1 MNFSEE
7 VDPEGIT
14 VKPTDAPP
22 LIKLPL
28 QQSADVASMP
38 LSTLATSTSRGTSGG
53 AASTL
58 DNVRV
63 LKTWQLAPAA
73 RASDA
78 PHSDTLHDP
87 HALLALDAND
97 GSTIFIRADA
107 LVEQL
112 RRTRPDVV
120 DRDGAVDFARFIDIQ
135 SKNRGAADWVWRQVR
150 QLVLEDDDITELAKE
165 LFKKKAPD
173 LAVDWAAQK
182 GATALMTAIESQLAG
197 PPGLYRWN
205 GGVLN
210 PQDKVS
216 DATPLKTSQPIL
228 LFIHGTGSHTLGSF
242 GELPSTAAWKDL
254 QLKFGTQIV
263 GLEHRTFSESP
274 IANAL
279 QALQN
284 LPEKAHVQLVSHS
297 RGGLVADL
305 LCMDPADPNLPRWIK
320 SYRRT
325 PRPDEVEREK
335 HDPALAAERLAFAET
350 EQRHLEELRDLLQQ
364 KQLNITH
371 YVRVA
376 APARGTAL
384 LSDNLDVFLSCLLS
398 LVRKFATWGIGA
410 AVSAVATPAAGSAT
424 AQVAARGLKLLER
437 VVMEIADKRMQPQVV
452 PGIEAMLPEAPMGM
466 LLARAAPLPNLKMAI
481 VAGDTDES
489 ASGILQRI
497 GYMFVNWALFDRARN
512 DLVVNT
518 DSMYGGLFDH
528 AQEAHAMAVEGP
540 QVNHF
545 HYFRDTVRYRNR
557 PLPSSVSDWL
567 LDRVTGSRGAA
578 ISAPRSDGEVLLV
591 TSQLASEPLVFLLPG
606 IMGTRLRVGNETFW
620 LDPLKLALDGLGSIA
635 MGASKVSSSDLM
647 ESTYKQLQ
655 EHLER
660 THKVIP
666 HPYDWRQPLEDL
678 GTQLAAVLRKTLA
691 EQPNRSIR
699 LLAHSMGGLV
709 VRAAFKQ
716 DPTLWADLVKQ
727 ADGLVVMLGTPN
739 HGAYSM
745 VETLLGQSDT
755 IRMLARVDL
764 KNKLPKILQIVA
776 GFPGALHLLPAPGFE
791 DIGGNSPVDLFGAAS
806 WSELAL
812 KNDDFWFGD
821 ELGARPDATVLKQVG
836 SYWQSLADS
845 SWVDLAPERVTYVYG
860 QGKNTP
866 CGLDISGKELML
878 RGTTQGDG
886 TVTWRSGKL
895 GNLPDNRYWY
905 MPVVHG
911 ELASTAH
918 YFPEI
923 ESLLLKRTPTRLQRL
938 PSSRAGER
946 FSAVINYRG
955 GPPAYPS
962 DTQLLNQV
970 LGSSNSL
977 EPKPELTTLQVNVLA
992 MNLSCVQVP
1001 LICGH
1006 YRGDPISGA
1015 EAAIDQ
1021 ALVNGALSQRQRLG
1035 LYSGELG
1042 NATVVLVPRTAAEV
1056 SRGTGRGA
1064 LMVGL
1069 GEMGEL
1075 TAEVVTQAVRS
1086 GVLRYLLNAVDQY
1099 AQVTRMDDPD
1109 KPDARLELH
1118 IASLLLGTNSSA
1130 QLTVDESI
1138 RAVTLGVLQANRE
1151 YAAVCAGPKGRP
1163 AVVTRLDIV
1172 EMFVDAAICA
1182 SYAVATLDRELAG
1195 ELQRLN
1201 SRLEVAQAVQF
1212 GEGARPR
1219 LTVTPLGDYWPRL
1232 QVSSAENPGRNSDLG
1247 NRGDTRFDRPA
1258 QRFNYL
1264 YMGQRARVEA
1274 VIDQRQPGLL
1284 EKMVD
1289 SALRGPNSTRY
1300 DSTAFFGNSLFQL
1313 MLPLGFK
1320 SAVRK
1325 SDNLILVLDD
1335 SSANLP
1341 WEMLETDGVPMIKR
1355 TRLVRQFITRQ
1366 YRREVLR
1373 TDLMNACVIGNP
1385 DTHGYFKQ
1393 FRPKGD
1399 GPWPDRLVDLPGA
1412 LRESQAVS
1420 RVLEGAGYATFS
1432 LASGASAVEVFDQ
1445 LFARPYRVLV
1455 ICAHGVFRS
1464 RDSNG
1469 QLRSGVVLSDG
1480 LLLTA
1485 AEIDRMETVPDLVFL
1500 SCCHLGKV
1508 SVGEPGANRLAAS
1521 LAQELINMGVRCVVA
1536 AGWEVDD
1543 SAACC
1548 FSETFFNRLAI
1559 HGDHFAEAIACAR
1572 LDTLEQFPGCNTWG
1586 AYQAYGDPLFQLRL
1600 LPPGDGTTS
1609 CLRGSPE
1616 LLDWLEGQRLSA
1628 ANPDSAAAATRFEQL
1643 HGQVLK
1649 RLEGLPESWINQ
1661 AEVQYGLGLL
1671 YSEWDETQ
1679 ALSAARQALLLA
1691 LARFNG
1697 RGCVPMTAVEKLI
1710 DVEVRQAYLTAV
1722 PAFGT
1727 GVADFKLAGTLIDTA
1742 ITRADRLSD
1751 LCEDTPGAL
1760 LARRQVMRGRA
1771 LKRKAH
1777 ILLLQGNTQSRS
1789 KVLEKAI
1796 KQSLDAARKAYG
1808 AGEDRNAP
1816 DWNPYAMLNRIQLEV
1831 MCVVAPPSITDLD
1844 CCEAEAQARY
1854 KRSFGVFDAVMK
1866 ADVWLTH
1873 WLISVTKGS
1882 TVRGLVPRT
1891 ERELID
1897 CYDDA
1902 LAGQRISARQ
1912 FESVVRQLQ
1921 LIENWLLWDNKA
1933 VQAQVPRNIAGV
1945 LLKRR

>member
-1 MNFSEE
+1 MN
-7 VDPEGIT
+7 
-14 VKPTDAPP
+14 PTDAPP

-28 QQSADVASMP
+28 QQPADLAPMPAQLLASA
-38 LSTLATSTSRGTSGG
+38 TSRGVSGG
-53 AASTL
+53 PASTL
-58 DNVRV
+58 SNVRV

-78 PHSDTLHDP
+78 PHSDTLNDP

-97 GSTIFIRADA
+97 GSTIYIRADA

-135 SKNRGAADWVWRQVR
+135 GKNRGAADWVWRQVR

-165 LFKKKAPD
+165 LSKKKATD
-173 LAVDWAAQK
+173 FAVDWAAQR

-197 PPGLYRWN
+197 PPGLYRWS

-210 PQDKVS
+210 PQDKIVEETQLS
-216 DATPLKTSQPIL
+216 IEKPIL

-242 GELPSTAAWKDL
+242 GELPGTAAWKEL
-254 QLKFGTQIV
+254 QQKFGTQIV

-279 QALQN
+279 QALEH
-284 LPEKAHVQLVSHS
+284 LPNKAQVQLVSHS

-305 LCMDPADPNLPRWIK
+305 LCIDPADPDLPRWIK

-325 PRPDEVEREK
+325 PRPDEAEREK
-335 HDPALAAERLAFAET
+335 RDPALAAEREAFAET
-350 EQRHLEELRDLLQQ
+350 EQNNLETLRKLLEQ
-364 KQLNITH
+364 KQLKITH

-410 AVSAVATPAAGSAT
+410 AVGAVATPAAGSAA
-424 AQVAARGLKLLER
+424 AQVSARSLKLLER

-466 LLARAAPLPNLKMAI
+466 LLARAKPLPNLKMAI

-497 GYMFVNWALFDRARN
+497 GYMFVNWALFDRTRN

-557 PLPSSVSDWL
+557 PLPSSLSDWM
-567 LDRVTGSRGAA
+567 LDRISASGAA
-578 ISAPRSDGEVLLV
+578 AITTARSEGELLLV
-591 TSQLASEPLVFLLPG
+591 KSQLVSEPLVYLLPG
-606 IMGTRLRVGNETFW
+606 IMGTQLQVDNETFW
-620 LDPLKLALDGLGSIA
+620 LDPLKLALNGLGGIA
-635 MGASKVSSSDLM
+635 MGAPKVSASNLM
-647 ESTYKQLQ
+647 ESTYKQLK
-655 EHLER
+655 EHLDG
-660 THKVIP
+660 THEVIP

-678 GTQLAAVLRKTLA
+678 GTQLAVKLREALA
-691 EQPNRSIR
+691 TYPNRSIR

-709 VRAAFKQ
+709 IRAAFKQ
-716 DPTLWADLVKQ
+716 DPTLWADLVKK

-764 KNKLPKILQIVA
+764 KNKLQKILQIIA
-776 GFPGALHLLPAPGFE
+776 GFPGALHLLPAPDFE
-791 DIGGNSPVDLFGAAS
+791 DIGGRSPVDLFGAAS

-821 ELGARPDATVLKQVG
+821 ELGARPGADVLERVG
-836 SYWQSLADS
+836 TYWQLLADS
-845 SWVDLAPERVTYVYG
+845 SWVDLNHDRVSYVYG

-866 CGLDISGKELML
+866 CGLDTSGKEVML

-895 GNLPDNRYWY
+895 GNLPDSRYWY

-911 ELASTAH
+911 ELASTPH
-918 YFPEI
+918 YFSQI
-923 ESLLLKRTPTRLQRL
+923 ESLLLGRTPTRLQRL

-946 FSAVINYRG
+946 SSALISYRG

-977 EPKPELTTLQVNVLA
+977 EPKPELSTLQVNVLA

-1021 ALVNGALSQRQRLG
+1021 TLVSGALSQRQRLG

-1075 TAEVVTQAVRS
+1075 TAEVVTQAVRG

-1138 RAVTLGVLQANRE
+1138 RAITLGVLQANRE

-1163 AVVTRLDIV
+1163 ALVTRLDIV
-1172 EMFVDAAICA
+1172 EVFVDAAICA

-1219 LTVTPLGDYWPRL
+1219 LNVTPPGDYWPRL
-1232 QVSSAENPGRNSDLG
+1232 QVSSADHQGRNSEHAG
-1247 NRGDTRFDRPA
+1247 RGETRFDRPA
-1258 QRFNYL
+1258 QRLNYL

-1300 DSTAFFGNSLFQL
+1300 DATAFFGNSLFQL
-1313 MLPLGFK
+1313 MLPLSFK

-1355 TRLVRQFITRQ
+1355 TRLVRQFITQQ
-1366 YRREVLR
+1366 YRREVVR
-1373 TDLMNACVIGNP
+1373 SDLMNACVIGNP

-1399 GPWPDRLVDLPGA
+1399 GPWPERLLDLPGA

-1420 RVLEGAGYATFS
+1420 RVLEGAGYATWS
-1432 LASGASAVEVFDQ
+1432 LAGGASAVEVFDQ

-1485 AEIDRMETVPDLVFL
+1485 SEIDRMETVPDLVFL

-1508 SVGEPGANRLAAS
+1508 TSSEPGSNRLAAS

-1559 HGDHFAEAIACAR
+1559 HGDHFAEAITCAR

-1600 LPPGDGTTS
+1600 LPPGDCNTS

-1628 ANPDSAAAATRFEQL
+1628 ANPDSAAAAIGFEQL
-1643 HGQVLK
+1643 SGQVKK
-1649 RLEGLPESWINQ
+1649 RLEGLPESWVNQ

-1671 YSEWDETQ
+1671 YSEWDEAT
-1679 ALSAARQALLLA
+1679 ALTSSRDAFLLA
-1691 LARFNG
+1691 LAHFNG
-1697 RGCVPMTAVEKLI
+1697 RGCVPMTAAEKLI
-1710 DVEVRQAYLTAV
+1710 DVEVRQAYLMAA
-1722 PAFGT
+1722 PPFGM
-1727 GVADFKLAGTLIDTA
+1727 GGGDFKLAGSLIDAA
-1742 ITRADRLSD
+1742 ITRADRLSEM
-1751 LCEDTPGAL
+1751 CEDIRGTA

-1777 ILLLQGNTQSRS
+1777 ISLLQGNIQGRS
-1789 KVLEKAI
+1789 KALEKVI
-1796 KQSLDAARKAYG
+1796 KQSLEAAWKAYG
-1808 AGEDRNAP
+1808 VGENRDQP
-1816 DWNPYAMLNRIQLEV
+1816 DWNPYAMLNRIQLEI
-1831 MCVVAPPSITDLD
+1831 MCVTAPPSITDLER
-1844 CCEAEAQARY
+1844 CEAEAQARY
-1854 KRSFGVFDAVMK
+1854 KRTFGVFDAVMK

-1882 TVRGLVPRT
+1882 AIPRLVVHT
-1891 ERELID
+1891 ERELND
-1897 CYDDA
+1897 SYDDA

-1921 LIENWLLWDNKA
+1921 LIENWLIWANKPA
-1933 VQAQVPRNIAGV
+1933 EAQVPRNIAGI
-1945 LLKRR
+1945 LIKRR

>member
-1 MNFSEE
+1 M
-7 VDPEGIT
+7 I

-28 QQSADVASMP
+28 QHCADAAAMP
-38 LSTLATSTSRGTSGG
+38 PQTMAASTSRSASGG
-53 AASTL
+53 PASTL

-78 PHSDTLHDP
+78 PHTETLHDP

-97 GSTIFIRADA
+97 GSTIFIRADTLA
-107 LVEQL
+107 EQL

-120 DRDGAVDFARFIDIQ
+120 DRDGSVDFARFIDIQ
-135 SKNRGAADWVWRQVR
+135 GKNRGASDWVWRQVR
-150 QLVLEDDDITELAKE
+150 QLVLEDDGITDLAKE
-165 LFKKKAPD
+165 LFKKKATD
-173 LAVDWAAQK
+173 MAVDWAAQK

-205 GGVLN
+205 GGGLT
-210 PQDKVS
+210 PQDLIAS
-216 DATPLKTSQPIL
+216 DAVLDDQAPIL
-228 LFIHGTGSHTLGSF
+228 LFIHGTGSHTMGSF
-242 GELPSTAAWKDL
+242 GELPGTAAWKDL
-254 QLKFGTQIV
+254 QLKFGAQIV

-274 IANAL
+274 IDNAL
-279 QALQN
+279 QAVDR
-284 LPEKAHVQLVSHS
+284 LPKGARLHVVSHS

-305 LCMDPADPNLPRWIK
+305 LCLDPNDPNLPQWIK
-320 SYRRT
+320 NYRRA

-335 HDPALAAERLAFAET
+335 HNPALAGEREAFARSER
-350 EQRHLEELRDLLQQ
+350 EKLDKLVKLLQDKSLQ
-364 KQLNITH
+364 VTH

-398 LVRKFATWGIGA
+398 LVRKFASWSIGT
-410 AVSAVATPAAGSAT
+410 AVGALATPAAGSAA
-424 AQVAARGLKLLER
+424 AQVAARSLKLLER
-437 VVMEIADKRMQPQVV
+437 VVLEIADKRMQPQVV

-466 LLARAAPLPNLKMAI
+466 LLARARPQPNLKMAI

-489 ASGILQRI
+489 ASSILQRI

-557 PLPSSVSDWL
+557 PLPSSLSDWL
-567 LDRVTGSRGAA
+567 LDRALVARGAVLPA
-578 ISAPRSDGEVLLV
+578 KRGEGDVLLV
-591 TSQLASEPLVFLLPG
+591 KRQLESRPLVFLLPG
-606 IMGTRLRVGNETFW
+606 IMGSSLTVGGETFW
-620 LDPLKLALDGLGSIA
+620 LNPLKLALDGLDSIA
-635 MGASKVSSSDLM
+635 MRAPKVSSSGLI
-647 ESTYKQLQ
+647 ESAYKQLHDYLD
-655 EHLER
+655 E
-660 THKVIP
+660 THEVIAY
-666 HPYDWRQPLEDL
+666 PYDWRKSLPDL
-678 GTQLAAVLRKTLA
+678 GTQLAADLRKQLGKR
-691 EQPNRSIR
+691 PKRSIR

-709 VRAAFKQ
+709 IRAAFKQ
-716 DPTLWADLVKQ
+716 DPTLWKALVEQ

-764 KNKLPKILQIVA
+764 QNNLKKILQIVA
-776 GFPGALHLLPAPGFE
+776 EFPGALHLLPAPGFE
-791 DIGGNSPVDLFGAAS
+791 DVGGHGPVDFYGAAS
-806 WSELAL
+806 WSQLAL

-821 ELGARPDATVLKQVG
+821 ELGARPDSALLQKVQQ
-836 SYWQSLADS
+836 SWQALADN
-845 SWVDLAPERVTYVYG
+845 SWVDLAPDRISYVYG

-866 CGLDISGKELML
+866 CGLDISSEQLML
-878 RGTTQGDG
+878 RGTAQGDG

-895 GNLPDNRYWY
+895 GNLPDNRCWY

-911 ELASTAH
+911 ELASTSH

-923 ESLLLKRTPTRLQRL
+923 ESLLLKRTPALLKRL
-938 PSSRAGER
+938 PVSRAGER
-946 FSAVINYRG
+946 SSALVSFRG
-955 GPPAYPS
+955 GPPAYPA
-962 DTQLLNQV
+962 DAQLLSQV
-970 LGSSNSL
+970 LGRTSSL
-977 EPKPELTTLQVNVLA
+977 EPKPQLTTLQINVLA
-992 MNLSCVQVP
+992 MNLSCIQVP

-1021 ALVNGALSQRQRLG
+1021 NLVNGALSQRQRLG

-1064 LMVGL
+1064 LVVGL

-1075 TAEVVTQAVRS
+1075 TPEVVTQAVRN

-1099 AQVTRMDDPD
+1099 AQVTRMEDPD
-1109 KPDARLELH
+1109 EPEALLPLH

-1130 QLTVDESI
+1130 QLTVEESI

-1163 AVVTRLDIV
+1163 AAVTRLDIV

-1182 SYAVATLDRELAG
+1182 GYTVATLDHELAG

-1219 LTVTPLGDYWPRL
+1219 LSVIPPGNYWPRL
-1232 QVSSAENPGRNSDLG
+1232 QVSSADHVGHGRDSG
-1247 NRGDTRFDRPA
+1247 SRGEARFERPP
-1258 QRFNYL
+1258 QRLNYL

-1274 VIDQRQPGLL
+1274 VVDQRQPGLL
-1284 EKMVD
+1284 ERMVD
-1289 SALRGPNSTRY
+1289 SALRGPNPTRY
-1300 DSTAFFGNSLFQL
+1300 DAAAFFGNSLFQL

-1355 TRLVRQFITRQ
+1355 TRLVRQFITQR
-1366 YRREVLR
+1366 YRREVVR
-1373 TDLMNACVIGNP
+1373 TDLMNACVIGDP
-1385 DTHGYFKQ
+1385 DTQGYFKQ

-1399 GPWPDRLVDLPGA
+1399 GPWPERLVGLPGA

-1420 RVLEGAGYATFS
+1420 RVLDGAGYTTWS
-1432 LASGASAVEVFDQ
+1432 LGSGASAVEVFDQ

-1464 RDSNG
+1464 KDSNG

-1508 SVGEPGANRLAAS
+1508 SGAEPGGNRLAAS

-1559 HGDHFAEAIACAR
+1559 YGDHFAEAIACAR
-1572 LDTLEQFPGCNTWG
+1572 LDTLEQFPACNTWG

-1600 LPPGDGTTS
+1600 LPSGDGSNS

-1616 LLDWLEGQRLSA
+1616 LLDWLEEQRL
-1628 ANPDSAAAATRFEQL
+1628 AAATPSSTAAASGFAQLQRQVQKRF
-1643 HGQVLK
+1643 
-1649 RLEGLPESWINQ
+1649 EGLPESWINQ

-1671 YSEWDETQ
+1671 YSEWDEAQ
-1679 ALSAARQALLLA
+1679 ALADARTALLQA
-1691 LARFNG
+1691 MARFSG

-1710 DVEVRQAYLTAV
+1710 DVEIRQAYLAAD
-1722 PAFGT
+1722 PEPGFGT
-1727 GVADFKLAGTLIDTA
+1727 ADFKQASTLIKAA
-1742 ITRADRLSD
+1742 IARADHLSEM
-1751 LCEDTPGAL
+1751 CEGTPGVL
-1760 LARRQVMRGRA
+1760 LARRQVMRGRG
-1771 LKRKAH
+1771 LKRQAH
-1777 ILLLQGNTQSRS
+1777 IALLQSLTQSRS
-1789 KVLEKAI
+1789 KALDKLI
-1796 KQSLDAARKAYG
+1796 SQSLDAARQAYA
-1808 AGEDRNAP
+1808 AGEDKDAP

-1831 MCVVAPPSITDLD
+1831 MCMTGTPSLDDLKR
-1844 CCEAEAQARY
+1844 CEAEAQVRY
-1854 KRSFGVFDAVMK
+1854 KQSFGVFDAVMT
-1866 ADVWLTH
+1866 ADVLLTR
-1873 WLISVTKGS
+1873 WLIDVTRGS
-1882 TVRGLVPRT
+1882 GSAGSQTCNERT
-1891 ERELID
+1891 LND
-1897 CYDDA
+1897 SYDDA
-1902 LAGQRISARQ
+1902 LAGQRISQRQ

-1921 LIENWLLWDNKA
+1921 MITKWLEWSGKTGD
-1933 VQAQVPRNIAGV
+1933 AQVLDNIARV
-1945 LLKRR
+1945 LKTRRG

>member
-1 MNFSEE
+1 M
-7 VDPEGIT
+7 
-14 VKPTDAPP
+14 KPTDAPP

-28 QQSADVASMP
+28 EHSADAAAMP
-38 LSTLATSTSRGTSGG
+38 LQTFAASTSRSAGG
-53 AASTL
+53 GPVSTL

-63 LKTWQLAPAA
+63 IKAWGLTAAA
-73 RASDA
+73 RSSDA
-78 PHSDTLHDP
+78 PHSETLHDP
-87 HALLALDAND
+87 HALLALEAND

-112 RRTRPDVV
+112 RRTRPDVL
-120 DRDGAVDFARFIDIQ
+120 DRDGAVDFARFTDIQ
-135 SKNRGAADWVWRQVR
+135 GKSRGVPDWIWRQVR

-165 LFKKKAPD
+165 EFKKLIKDKATD

-182 GATALMTAIESQLAG
+182 GATALMTAIERQLAG

-210 PQDKVS
+210 PQDKLA
-216 DATPLKTSQPIL
+216 DGTALQADRPIL
-228 LFIHGTGSHTLGSF
+228 LFIHGTGSHTMGSF

-263 GLEHRTFSESP
+263 GLEHCTFSQSP
-274 IANAL
+274 IDNAL
-279 QALQN
+279 QALQY
-284 LPEKAHVQLVSHS
+284 LPDHAQVQLVSHS

-305 LCMDPADPNLPRWIK
+305 LCMDPNDPHLGEWIGR
-320 SYRRT
+320 YRRT
-325 PRPDEVEREK
+325 PRPDEIEREK
-335 HDPALAAERLAFAET
+335 QDPALTAERLEFAET
-350 EQRHLEELRDLLQQ
+350 EQKKLRDLVDLL
-364 KQLNITH
+364 KVRQLKITH

-398 LVRKFATWGIGA
+398 LVRKFASWGIGT
-410 AVSAVATPAAGSAT
+410 AVGAVATPAAGSAA
-424 AQVAARGLKLLER
+424 AQVAARSLKLLER
-437 VVMEIADKRMQPQVV
+437 VVLEIADKRMQPQVV

-466 LLARAAPLPNLKMAI
+466 LLARAAPLPNLKMVI
-481 VAGDTDES
+481 VAGDTSES
-489 ASGILQRI
+489 ASSILQRI
-497 GYMFVNWALFDRARN
+497 GFMFVDWALFDRARN

-528 AQEAHAMAVEGP
+528 AQQPHAMAIEGP

-545 HYFRDTVRYRNR
+545 HYFRDTVKYLNR
-557 PLPSSVSDWL
+557 PLPSSLSDWL
-567 LDRVTGSRGAA
+567 LDKMVLPKVAA
-578 ISAPRSDGEVLLV
+578 AAVERDTGEVRLV
-591 TSQLASEPLVFLLPG
+591 SSQLETEPVVFLLPG
-606 IMGTRLRVGNETFW
+606 IMGSSLSVGDETFW
-620 LDPLKLALDGLGSIA
+620 LNPLKLALDGLDGIA
-635 MGASKVSSSDLM
+635 MSAPKVSSTGLIELAYEDLYAYLD
-647 ESTYKQLQ
+647 E
-655 EHLER
+655 
-660 THKVIP
+660 THDVVKY
-666 HPYDWRQPLEDL
+666 PYDWRQPLESL
-678 GTQLAAVLRKTLA
+678 GTDLAATLRIQLAK
-691 EQPNRSIR
+691 QPNRKIR

-716 DPTLWADLVKQ
+716 DPTLWAALIAQ

-739 HGAYSM
+739 HGSYSM

-764 KNKLPKILQIVA
+764 SNELKEILKIV
-776 GFPGALHLLPAPGFE
+776 GEFPGALHLLPAPDFE
-791 DIGGNSPVDLFGAAS
+791 DIGGRSPVDLFGAAS
-806 WSELAL
+806 WSQLAL
-812 KNDDFWFGD
+812 KNNDRWFGN
-821 ELGARPDATVLKQVG
+821 ELGSHPDKVLLNRVKE
-836 SYWQSLADS
+836 YWQTLEDN
-845 SWVDLAPERVTYVYG
+845 SWVDLAPDRVSYVYG

-866 CGLDISGKELML
+866 CGLDISGQQLML
-878 RGTTQGDG
+878 RGTAQGDG

-911 ELASTAH
+911 ELASARH
-918 YFPEI
+918 YFSDI
-923 ESLLLKRTPTRLQRL
+923 ENLLLKRTPTLLKRL

-946 FSAVINYRG
+946 SGALVSFRG
-955 GPPAYPS
+955 GPPAYPA

-970 LGSSNSL
+970 LGTTSSL
-977 EPKPELTTLQVNVLA
+977 EPKPQLTTLQINVLA

-1021 ALVNGALSQRQRLG
+1021 TLVNGALSQRQRLG

-1042 NATVVLVPRTAAEV
+1042 NATVVLVPRTATEV

-1064 LMVGL
+1064 LVIGL

-1075 TAEVVTQAVRS
+1075 TPEVVTQAVRS

-1109 KPDARLELH
+1109 RLEPLLPLH

-1130 QLTVDESI
+1130 QLTVEESV

-1163 AVVTRLDIV
+1163 AAVTRLDIV
-1172 EMFVDAAICA
+1172 EMYVDAAICA
-1182 SYAVATLDRELAG
+1182 GYAVATLDRELAG

-1219 LTVTPLGDYWPRL
+1219 LSVTPPGDYWPRL
-1232 QVSSAENPGRNSDLG
+1232 QVSSADTIGH
-1247 NRGDTRFDRPA
+1247 NRACANQGEVRFDRPA

-1284 EKMVD
+1284 ERMVD
-1289 SALRGPNSTRY
+1289 SALRGQNNTRY

-1341 WEMLETDGVPMIKR
+1341 WEMLETDGVPLIKR

-1366 YRREVLR
+1366 YRREVVR
-1373 TDLMNACVIGNP
+1373 TDLMNACVIGDP
-1385 DTHGYFKQ
+1385 STVGYFKQ
-1393 FRPKGD
+1393 FKPKGE
-1399 GPWPDRLVDLPGA
+1399 GPWPERLVELPGA
-1412 LRESQAVS
+1412 LRESQTVS
-1420 RVLEGAGYATFS
+1420 RVLDGAGYTTWSLGRDAT
-1432 LASGASAVEVFDQ
+1432 AVEVLDQ

-1464 RDSNG
+1464 KDSNG

-1508 SVGEPGANRLAAS
+1508 SVGEQGGNRLAAS

-1586 AYQAYGDPLFQLRL
+1586 AYQAYGDPMFQLRL
-1600 LPPGDGTTS
+1600 LPSGDGSNS

-1616 LLDWLEGQRLSA
+1616 LLDWLEEQRMSA
-1628 ANPDSAAAATRFEQL
+1628 ANSSSAAAVKGFEQL
-1643 HGQVLK
+1643 QDQVNK

-1671 YSEWDETQ
+1671 YSEWSEVQALTASREALLQ
-1679 ALSAARQALLLA
+1679 ALS
-1691 LARFNG
+1691 RFNG

-1710 DVEVRQAYLTAV
+1710 DVEVRQAYLTAD
-1722 PAFGT
+1722 PKSGSAT
-1727 GVADFKLAGTLIDTA
+1727 ADFKEAGRLIQVA
-1742 ITRADRLSD
+1742 IARADHLSD
-1751 LCEDTPGAL
+1751 MCEGTQGVL
-1760 LARRQVMRGRA
+1760 LARRQVMRGRG
-1771 LKRKAH
+1771 LKRQAH
-1777 ILLLQGNTQSRS
+1777 IALLQSLRQSRS
-1789 KVLEKAI
+1789 KALDKFIV
-1796 KQSLDAARKAYG
+1796 QSLDAARQAY
-1808 AGEDRNAP
+1808 AVGEDAAAC
-1816 DWNPYAMLNRIQLEV
+1816 DWNPYAMLNRLQLEV
-1831 MCVVAPPSITDLD
+1831 MCRPGPLSFAELD
-1844 CCEAEAQARY
+1844 RCLAEAQVRY
-1854 KRSFGVFDAVMK
+1854 KRYFGVFDAVMK
-1866 ADVWLTH
+1866 ADVQLTR
-1873 WLISVTKGS
+1873 WLISVTGRSSVKEN
-1882 TVRGLVPRT
+1882 LT
-1891 ERELID
+1891 ERQLID
-1897 CYDDA
+1897 GYDDA
-1902 LAGQRISARQ
+1902 LAGQRISQRQ

-1921 LIENWLLWDNKA
+1921 MIAKWLEWSGKTDD
-1933 VQAQVPRNIAGV
+1933 AQVLDKIARV
-1945 LLKRR
+1945 LDARRG